1 MYKCDYSLIEVDE
14 KGMAFSAF
22 SDMISLYSPKL
33 IPVELAFKA
42 IMGGSEEALGNK
54 DKFWKI
60 KF

>member
-54 DKFWKI
+54 DKF
-60 KF
+60 